1 MRELKKGQKGS
12 AASYITRTKAVKKL
26 QITLRDFRRLCIL
39 KGIYPRDPKKKPA
52 GKVGR
57 AAIRAAPTTSAPGRS
72 RTRAPTSQNKTY
84 YHKKDIAFLAHE
96 PLLQKFRE
104 MKIFLRRRRRVRAA
118 PFPSFPRLAASEP
131 VLMSNA
137 RLA

>member
-52 GKVGR
+52 GKVR
-57 AAIRAAPTTSAPGRS
+57 HAASRAAPTFAPVRP
-72 RTRAPTSQNKTY
+72 RTRALTNVAEQ
-84 YHKKDIAFLAHE
+84 DILPQEGHCLSS
-96 PLLQKFRE
+96 P
-104 MKIFLRRRRRVRAA
+104 
-118 PFPSFPRLAASEP
+118 
-131 VLMSNA
+131 
-137 RLA
+137 